1 MDILDSKTEEQLL
14 KTLLEEIAKSRNEIR
29 CAKNDIDKANSRL
42 AFALVL
48 INNLIN
54 RKED

>member
-1 MDILDSKTEEQLL
+1 MDILDEKTNEQLL
-14 KTLLEEIAKSRNEIR
+14 KSLLEEIAKSRNEIR
-29 CAKNDIDKANSRL
+29 CAKSDIDKANSRL

-48 INNLIN
+48 INSLIN

>member
-1 MDILDSKTEEQLL
+1 MDVLDSKTNQQLL
-14 KTLLEEIAKSRNEIR
+14 HSLLEEIAKSRNEIK

-48 INNLIN
+48 VNNLIN

>member
-1 MDILDSKTEEQLL
+1 MDVLDSKTDEQLL
-14 KTLLEEIAKSRNEIR
+14 KSLLEEIAKSRNEIK
-29 CAKNDIDKANSRL
+29 CAKSDIDKANSRL

-48 INNLIN
+48 VNNLIN